1 MGKKLARETA
11 MCLFFEYAVLG
22 EFSVETIDIM
32 DDVLRKKELSGG
44 NLEYIQKL
52 IDCYTK
58 HKEEIDQA
66 IVSYL
71 KGWNVSRLSKVD
83 LSILR
88 IAISEIEHFEDIPYK
103 VSINEAVEM
112 AKKYSTDKA
121 PKFVNGV
128 LGSYVRDKGL

>member
-1 MGKKLARETA
+1 ME
-11 MCLFFEYAVLG
+11 CILG
-22 EFSVETIDIM
+22 FPKWTS
-32 DDVLRKKELSGG
+32 
-44 NLEYIQKL
+44 
-52 IDCYTK
+52 
-58 HKEEIDQA
+58 
-66 IVSYL
+66 
-71 KGWNVSRLSKVD
+71 
-83 LSILR
+83 SILR